1 MLLGTHVATEIPG
14 EFIWKSGILIQAM
27 TEGHWLILEDIDCAP
42 MDVISLL
49 VPILQSRSIALPGHA
64 NRIKAAAGFQLFATQ
79 RFMMFYFSLK
89 FFACN

>member
-1 MLLGTHVATEIPG
+1 MLLGTHVCTEIPG

-79 RFMMFYFSLK
+79 RFVIYFSLT
-89 FFACN
+89 FFACI